1 VKFLGQMQLV
11 RQLLSESLEVD
22 TYFIAG
28 DNAMP
33 GMWATIQS
41 NIGIVSA
48 CLPTLRPVVRFFLGK
63 RPAAST
69 TINTHS
75 QSGNGFSRSGFSQ
88 RMEFVKMDSDMEME
102 RLPHGESSKTGSED
116 MIAPAH
122 DGKASMRGFVENI
135 SN

>member
-1 VKFLGQMQLV
+1 MQLV
-11 RQLLSESLEVD
+11 RQLVSESLEAAA
-22 TYFIAG
+22 YFIAG

-41 NIGIVSA
+41 NIAIVSA

-69 TINTHS
+69 TTITHS
-75 QSGNGFSRSGFSQ
+75 QSGNRFSRSDYAQ
-88 RMEFVKMDSDMEME
+88 RMEFVKMDSEMEME
-102 RLPHGESSKTGSED
+102 RMSPGESSKTGSED

-122 DGKASMRGFVENI
+122 DGKASMTGFVEEYGK
-135 SN
+135 